1 MKNSLTPNQKL
12 AKKIRQDVLPA
23 GMSITEAAKRL
34 GVSRPTLSKLLN
46 GQAAL
51 SPEMAL
57 RLRETFGADEKK
69 LLNIQMNEE
78 AEKRSSEHLKVPVA
92 RYVPDFLGITAEQ
105 IETWGTKKS
114 IDACNQLPVLVRRLI
129 HATGREL
136 QLVDFPGFGNAQ
148 RHGFDGKVLAG
159 AAALN
164 VPTGH
169 SVWEVS
175 TEQNPQRKA
184 ESDYQ
189 SRIDKL
195 PKAQQSETTFVFVTT
210 WNWSRKGVWTQKKNK
225 LGHWKEVRAYD
236 ASDLEQWLETT
247 IEPRIWLA
255 EKIGIPTDGF
265 RTIEACRY
273 EWEQATKP
281 QLTPKIFAPSIDKYK
296 KKFQTWLES
305 PPDRLFIVKADSREE
320 GTAFIAYLLDE
331 IDCLAI
337 APGNAVLFDSA
348 DTLKTL
354 SESATPFIAVV
365 CSEEVESSIGGI
377 YNNHHCIII
386 RPHNA
391 PLMDREP
398 DIAIDLLDHGSFNK
412 ALLDMGIDQPQRR
425 EILAHESGLS
435 RTVLRRRLSNVPAV
449 RTPPWANKPEIA
461 QKLIPLALVGEWD
474 AGFNADREIL
484 ETIADDTYDGIEST
498 IAELCQIADSSPIW
512 RIKKYRGIGSK
523 IDTIFAVEPY
533 IVEKHLRDFI
543 KIAKDVLSETD
554 PALDL
559 PESERRMATLFNKVR
574 REYSTTLRSS
584 IRDTLIFLA
593 VHEDRLFSG
602 RLGIKVAT
610 EVSNLVKSLLEPLDS
625 RKLESYV
632 DDLPDFAEA
641 APDTFLGALKE
652 DLKQAEPVLLSL
664 FRPVAGVIFVSV
676 PRAGLLWALE
686 GLAWRQEYFMDVVN
700 ILAKLS
706 YTEVNDNW
714 VNKPMR
720 SLTSIFHSWLP
731 QTTVSVNNRIAA
743 LKELC
748 KHFPEVGWQICIHQI
763 NGDNQIGEY
772 NHFPRWH
779 AVASNPVSEA
789 ERREFEQI
797 AIDLT
802 VNWPN
807 HNTGTL
813 SDLLPCL
820 PRMGEEE
827 RMKALDDVAIWL
839 EKEPDK
845 NDRVEILKQLGKL
858 VYQGAGSPSDIYP
871 DLSVRIREISQ
882 KIVPE
887 GSVERSVLSSEDSW
901 DSFLI
906 EQLYDPDISLAK
918 WYTGHEKRRK
928 QAISKILRS
937 SHDKISDML
946 EFLHMTDAGHTLGYQ
961 AASHI
966 APSQLY
972 DIVKRFSAGA
982 LSPEKIKDFMQGFF
996 KGFGNK
1002 LSVEV
1007 LLPPQDAS
1015 DDDIARTVSYMPY
1028 SLEVWH
1034 LLNQLPEHIC
1044 DKYWKNANV
1053 PLNDYSGQEMRIL
1066 VNNLLRVGRP
1076 WHAFYALSADWN
1088 RVETS
1093 VLKRLLQEVIKHGV
1107 KQTHNYGLAV
1117 YSILKALELLA
1128 KRPGV
1133 SVEEL
1138 AKLEFDSI
1146 KWIPPKEREIPN
1158 LEKQLAESPTEFVF
1172 LLSLI
1177 TNRRGGGQ
1185 DPEEWHIESEE
1196 QKKIMTVRAYEV
1208 LRTLRK
1214 LPGQNDQ
1221 GEINSDALYDWISRV
1236 RCLASEHGRTEI
1248 CDLMIGQWLSRA
1260 SSQKDTPWPRRPICK
1275 ALQSVATDGI
1285 GAGFSMGVRNA
1296 NPFSSR
1302 PSNEGGD
1309 IERKVAIKYRE
1320 KAEVWMIEFPFVS
1333 KILRSIADG
1342 YERDAEQMDHVVQV
1356 WQRGDL

>member
-1 MKNSLTPNQKL
+1 MKSSLIPNQKL
-12 AKKIRQDVLPA
+12 AEIIRKEILPV
-23 GMSITEAAKRL
+23 GMSVTEAAKRL

-57 RLRETFGADEKK
+57 RLKETFGADEKE
-69 LLNIQMNEE
+69 LLNIQMDEE
-78 AEKRSSEHLKVPVA
+78 AEKRSREYRKVSVA

-105 IETWGTKKS
+105 IETWGTKKL
-114 IDACNQLPVLVRRLI
+114 IDARNQLPVLVRRLI

-210 WNWSRKGVWTQKKNK
+210 WNWSGKGAWTQKKNQ

-247 IEPRIWLA
+247 VEPRIWLA
-255 EKIGIPTDGF
+255 EKIGVPTDGF
-265 RTIEACRY
+265 QTIEACRDD
-273 EWEQATKP
+273 WEQATEP

-296 KKFQTWLES
+296 KRFQAWLES
-305 PPDRLFIVKADSREE
+305 PPDRLFIVKVDSREE
-320 GTAFIAYLLDE
+320 GTAFVAYLLDE

-348 DTLKTL
+348 DTLKSL
-354 SESATPFIAVV
+354 SRSATPFIAVV
-365 CSEEVESSIGGI
+365 CSEDVESSIGGI
-377 YNNHHCIII
+377 YKNRHCIVI

-398 DIAIDLLDHGSFNK
+398 DIVIDLLDHGTFNK

-425 EILAHESGLS
+425 EMLARESGLS
-435 RTVLRRRLSNVPAV
+435 RTVLRRRLSNVLAV

-484 ETIADDTYDGIEST
+484 ETIAHDTYDGIEST
-498 IAELCQIADSSPIW
+498 IAELCQIADSPPIW

-554 PALDL
+554 SALDL
-559 PESERRMATLFNKVR
+559 PESERRMTTLFNKVR
-574 REYSTTLRSS
+574 REYSTILRSS

-593 VHEDRLFSG
+593 VHGDRLFLSSQ
-602 RLGIKVAT
+602 GIKVAP
-610 EVSNLVKSLLEPLDS
+610 EISNLIKSLLEPLD
-625 RKLESYV
+625 RKKLESYV

-641 APDTFLGALKE
+641 APDTLLGTLNK
-652 DLKQAEPVLLSL
+652 DLKQAEPILLSL
-664 FRPVAGVIFVSV
+664 FRPIAGSIFVNV

-686 GLAWRQEYFMDVVN
+686 RLAWRREHFMDVVN

-706 YTEVNDNW
+706 HTEINDNW
-714 VNKPMR
+714 ANKPIR
-720 SLTSIFHSWLP
+720 SLTSIFYSRLP
-731 QTTVSVNNRIAA
+731 QTTVSVNDRIEA
-743 LKELC
+743 LKNLC

-763 NGDNQIGEY
+763 NGDNGIGAY
-772 NHFPRWH
+772 NPFPRWH
-779 AVASNPVSEA
+779 TVASNPVSEA
-789 ERREFEQI
+789 ERQKFEQV

-802 VNWPN
+802 VNRPN
-807 HNTGTL
+807 HNTRTL
-813 SDLLPCL
+813 SDLLQCL
-820 PRMGEEE
+820 PQMDEKEK
-827 RMKALDDVAIWL
+827 MKVLDDVATWL
-839 EKEPDK
+839 ETKPDR

-858 VYQGAGSPSDIYP
+858 AHREDHALSNLCP
-871 DLSVRIREISQ
+871 DLSVRIREISL
-882 KIVPE
+882 KIIPE
-887 GSVERSVLSSEDSW
+887 GSVERSVLASEDSW

-928 QAISKILRS
+928 QAMAKILRS
-937 SHDKISDML
+937 SYDKISDML

-982 LSPEKIKDFMQGFF
+982 LSPEKIKGFMQGFF

-1015 DDDIARTVSYMPY
+1015 NDDIARTVSHMPFA
-1028 SLEVWH
+1028 LEVWH
-1034 LLNQLPEHIC
+1034 LLNQLPEHIR
-1044 DKYWKNANV
+1044 DEYWKNANV

-1117 YSILKALELLA
+1117 YSIPKALELLA

-1133 SVEEL
+1133 SVEEV
-1138 AKLEFDSI
+1138 AQLEFGSI
-1146 KWIPPKEREIPN
+1146 KWIPPGERRIPN
-1158 LEKQLAESPTEFVF
+1158 LEKQLAESPAEFVF

-1177 TNRRGGGQ
+1177 TNRRGEGQ

-1236 RCLASEHGRTEI
+1236 RSLASEHGRTEI
-1248 CDLMIGQWLSRA
+1248 GDLMIGQWLSRA

-1296 NPFSSR
+1296 IGSSSR

-1309 IERKVAIKYRE
+1309 IERKLAIKYRE

-1333 KILRSIADG
+1333 KVLRSIADS
-1342 YERDAEQMDHVVQV
+1342 YDRDAEQMDHVVQV
-1356 WQRGDL
+1356 WQRSDL